1 MQIDENIASAVN
13 WLLHSGIRAES
24 GAFNAW
30 FDLDEKSYP
39 FAYSEITGYA
49 MTAFV
54 FFNGFEQQKGLIERA
69 EKAAKWLQHDAITK
83 EGAVRTRQYYDAN
96 QADESFS
103 FESGNVFAFDCGMIL
118 NGFVNLFNETKKKEY
133 LKSAEKIAGFL
144 DEKMFGD
151 EMHAVYN
158 LKSKRFLDN
167 AAKWGWQPGSYHAK
181 AAIGLLDAAAA
192 TGNDDLTGKAMQL
205 CENAIELQ
213 HKSGRFITNKS
224 DNSTHLHPH
233 CYSAEGLLY
242 AGIKL
247 KEEKFVGAAEKAT
260 EWALLNQAS
269 DGGVNAFFDGK
280 WNRSQR
286 SDVLAQVLRLA
297 AALKNIGRLQGIA
310 DEKIGALRK
319 SLLSF
324 QNMKAGEQQGGF
336 FYGQELDGGNKNCLN
351 SWCTMFAAQAL
362 QWHDW
367 LQKKEQFEI
376 RLIV

>member
-1 MQIDENIASAVN
+1 MQLEENIASAIN
-13 WLLHSGIRAES
+13 WLLHSGIQAES

-49 MTAFV
+49 MTALL
-54 FFNGFEQQKGLIERA
+54 FFNRMEKQKGLMQRA
-69 EKAAKWLQHDAITK
+69 EKAALWLHNNALSK
-83 EGAVRTRQYYDAN
+83 EGAVRTRQYYDAK

-103 FESGNVFAFDCGMIL
+103 FEGGNVFAFDCGMVL

-133 LKSAEKIAGFL
+133 LNYAEKIASFL
-144 DEKMFGD
+144 DEKMFAN

-167 AAKWGWQPGSYHAK
+167 PGKWSWQPGSYHAK
-181 AAIGLLDAAAA
+181 AAIGLLDIAAITENGDFA
-192 TGNDDLTGKAMQL
+192 GKAGQL
-205 CENAIELQ
+205 CENAVELQ
-213 HKSGRFITNKS
+213 HKSGRFITSKS

-247 KEEKFVGAAEKAT
+247 KEEKFVAAAEKAT

-269 DGGVNAFFDGK
+269 NGGVNAFFGGK
-280 WNRSQR
+280 WNSSQR
-286 SDVLAQVLRLA
+286 SDVIAQVLRLA
-297 AALKNIGRLQGIA
+297 AALKSIGRLQSIA
-310 DEKIGALRK
+310 DEKIGALCKR
-319 SLLSF
+319 LLSF

-351 SWCTMFAAQAL
+351 SWCTMFAAQAMQWQGKL
-362 QWHDW
+362 QR
-367 LQKKEQFEI
+367 KERFEI
-376 RLIV
+376 ELTI